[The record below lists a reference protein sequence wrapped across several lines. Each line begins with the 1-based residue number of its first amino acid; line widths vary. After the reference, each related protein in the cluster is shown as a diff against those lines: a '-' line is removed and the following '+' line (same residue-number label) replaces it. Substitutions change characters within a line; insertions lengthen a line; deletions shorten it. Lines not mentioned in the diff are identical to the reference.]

1 MFNQN
6 IYKLTLPPSFQV
18 FSLILL
24 ERKVVLQSR
33 DYSALTVSILSLTK
47 LLYPLEYVFPVIPL
61 LPTSMSGAEQVRKRP
76 RVKCSRNYFKQLKER
91 MSSIQQSKLCDNYD
105 LLVFFPAFHSFHREV
120 LIKSFPPP
128 TCHPFCLLFRFLL
141 LMHLSELF

>member
-1 MFNQN
+1 MF
-6 IYKLTLPPSFQV
+6 IDLHSPPLFQV

-61 LPTSMSGAEQVRKRP
+61 LPTSMSGAEQVRTSP
-76 RVKCSRNYFKQLKER
+76 RVKCSIRNYFKQLKER

-105 LLVFFPAFHSFHREV
+105 LLGFFSR
-120 LIKSFPPP
+120 IS
-128 TCHPFCLLFRFLL
+128 LF
-141 LMHLSELF
+141 S